1 MLWSNSLQDSRVVLD
16 TETQGKFRIE
26 SDTQVA
32 DLEDG
37 QIGEVTR
44 DDWVLVRTRARG
56 REQYAAYFSH
66 AKPQQIVR
74 HGCEV

>member
-37 QIGEVTR
+37 QIGEVTH
-44 DDWVLVRTRARG
+44 DDWVLMWGQELGDKNSTLSILAMISLSR
-56 REQYAAYFSH
+56 
-66 AKPQQIVR
+66 
-74 HGCEV
+74 